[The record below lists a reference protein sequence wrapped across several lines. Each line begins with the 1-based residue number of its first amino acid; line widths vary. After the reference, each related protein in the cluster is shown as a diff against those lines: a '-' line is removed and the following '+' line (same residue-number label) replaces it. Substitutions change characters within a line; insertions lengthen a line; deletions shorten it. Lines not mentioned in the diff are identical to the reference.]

1 MMHTLQRVA
10 ELPQERAENRGAV
23 ARRLLGYLVP
33 YWRRLLAILV
43 LVVIAAA
50 SQALG
55 PMVIGIA
62 IDSAIAQRDGG
73 ELNRLMLM
81 LLVIYVAGMAAGRYQ
96 FMLMGEVGQQVLAQL
111 RSEIFAALQ
120 RMSLRFFDRRPA
132 GELMSRLV
140 NDTDVITQLMGQGL
154 VQVLGSLFGL
164 TGILIAMVALDWRL
178 ALASFVVIPVMI
190 WMTGLFSQM
199 SRRAFR
205 RTREAI
211 GDVSAEIQ
219 EEIAGVKIA
228 QAFTRTALN
237 QQRFAQ
243 RNAANRDANINAT
256 AITSAFMPAVDI
268 LSTVAIAIVAGF
280 GGWLVVQ
287 EAVTVGVVV
296 AFLTYVQQ
304 FFRPVQALS
313 AFYTTAQSALAAG
326 ERIFA
331 LIDTPPDLVDAPDA
345 QPLGRIKG
353 RVEFDHVWFSY
364 SARLGEQPADEEQYV
379 LKDICLTA
387 EPGQTIALVGPTGA
401 GKTTLVNLI
410 GRFYDVSAGAV
421 LIDGIDVRKV
431 ARASLRSQMGVV
443 LQDSFLFSG
452 TIADNIRY
460 GRLDA
465 TDAEVEEAA
474 RAANAHEFIMRLPDG
489 YQTQLSERGGNLSQ
503 GQRQLIS
510 IARAIL
516 ADPRIL
522 ILDEATSSVDTRTE
536 QLIQQ
541 ALRRLL
547 RGRTSFVIA
556 HRLSTVRDAD
566 LVLVLDRG
574 RIVERGT
581 HDELL
586 ARGGLY
592 AELYRRQFRDEPV
605 WAQHRPAHTVLA
617 DGRGWGETLRVT
629 TLCILIPPAPFSHWG
644 EGGVAH
650 SDARNGQCNASACRK
665 IYTCELL
672 PPGEKGDRVSC
683 CLLPPHPPA
692 PFSYQGRR
700 GRVRILTLKTGDT
713 TEGLAEKS
721 PLVRRDRGGA
731 APIQW

>member
-1 MMHTLQRVA
+1 MMHMLQRVA
-10 ELPQERAENRGAV
+10 ELPQEQAEQRGAV
-23 ARRLLGYLVP
+23 ARRLLGYLRP
-33 YWRRLLAILV
+33 YWQRLLAILV

-55 PMVIGIA
+55 PLLIGVA
-62 IDSAIAQRDGG
+62 IDGAIAQRDGG
-73 ELNRLMLM
+73 ELNRLMLL
-81 LLVIYVAGMAAGRYQ
+81 LLVVYVAGLAAGRYQ

-120 RMSLRFFDRRPA
+120 RMSLRFFDRRPP
-132 GELMSRLV
+132 GELMSRVV
-140 NDTDVITQLMGQGL
+140 NDTEVITQLMGQGL

-164 TGILIAMVALDWRL
+164 IGILVAMIALDWRL
-178 ALASFVVIPVMI
+178 ALASFVVIPVML
-190 WMTGLFSQM
+190 WMTGLFSQL

-205 RTREAI
+205 RTRATI
-211 GDVSAEIQ
+211 GDVSADIQ
-219 EEIAGVKIA
+219 EEIAGVKVA

-237 QQRFAQ
+237 QQRFAE
-243 RNAANRDANINAT
+243 RNAANRDANVNAT

-268 LSTVAIAIVAGF
+268 LSTVAVAIVAGF
-280 GGWLVVQ
+280 GGWLVLQ
-287 EAVTVGVVV
+287 DAVTIGVVV

-313 AFYTTAQSALAAG
+313 AFYTTAQSALAAA

-331 LIDTPPDLVDAPDA
+331 LLDTPPDLVDAPDA
-345 QPLGRIKG
+345 QELPRIEG

-364 SARLGEQPADEEQYV
+364 GARPGEQPVDEERYV
-379 LKDICLTA
+379 LKDICLVA

-421 LIDGIDVRKV
+421 LIDGVDVRRV
-431 ARASLRSQMGVV
+431 TRASLRSQMGIV

-465 TDAEVEEAA
+465 TDEEVEAA
-474 RAANAHEFIMRLPDG
+474 AKAANAHDFITRLPEG
-489 YQTQLSERGGNLSQ
+489 YQTHLSERGSNLSQ
-503 GQRQLIS
+503 GQRQLIG

-547 RGRTSFVIA
+547 RGRTSLVIA
-556 HRLSTVRDAD
+556 HRLSTVHDAD
-566 LVLVLDRG
+566 LVLVLDQG

-581 HDELL
+581 HEELL

-592 AELYRRQFRDEPV
+592 AELHRRQFRDEP
-605 WAQHRPAHTVLA
+605 L
-617 DGRGWGETLRVT
+617 LR
-629 TLCILIPPAPFSHWG
+629 
-644 EGGVAH
+644 
-650 SDARNGQCNASACRK
+650 
-665 IYTCELL
+665 
-672 PPGEKGDRVSC
+672 
-683 CLLPPHPPA
+683 
-692 PFSYQGRR
+692 
-700 GRVRILTLKTGDT
+700 
-713 TEGLAEKS
+713 
-721 PLVRRDRGGA
+721 A
-731 APIQW
+731 A

>member
-1 MMHTLQRVA
+1 MMHMLQRVA
-10 ELPQERAENRGAV
+10 ELPQERAEQRGAV
-23 ARRLLGYLVP
+23 ARRLLGYLRP

-43 LVVIAAA
+43 LVVIAAT

-55 PMVIGIA
+55 PLLIGVA
-62 IDSAIAQRDGG
+62 IDGAIAQRDGN
-73 ELNRLMLM
+73 ELNRLMLL
-81 LLVIYVAGMAAGRYQ
+81 LLVVYVAGLAAGRYQ

-132 GELMSRLV
+132 GELMSRVV
-140 NDTDVITQLMGQGL
+140 NDTEVITQLMGQGL

-164 TGILIAMVALDWRL
+164 IGILVAMIALDWRL

-190 WMTGLFSQM
+190 WMTGLFSQL

-205 RTREAI
+205 RTRATI
-211 GDVSAEIQ
+211 GDVSADIQ
-219 EEIAGVKIA
+219 EEIAGVKVA

-237 QQRFAQ
+237 QQRFAE
-243 RNAANRDANINAT
+243 RNAANRDANVNAT

-268 LSTVAIAIVAGF
+268 LSTVAVAIVAGF
-280 GGWLVVQ
+280 GGWLVLQ
-287 EAVTVGVVV
+287 DAVTIGVVV

-313 AFYTTAQSALAAG
+313 AFYTTAQSALAAA

-331 LIDTPPDLVDAPDA
+331 LLDTPPDLVDAPDA
-345 QPLGRIKG
+345 QELPWIEG

-364 SARLGEQPADEEQYV
+364 GARPGDQPVDEERYV
-379 LKDICLTA
+379 LKDICLVA

-421 LIDGIDVRKV
+421 LIDGVDVRRV
-431 ARASLRSQMGVV
+431 TRASLRSQMGVV

-465 TDAEVEEAA
+465 TDEEVEAAA
-474 RAANAHEFIMRLPDG
+474 RTANAHDFIMRLPDG
-489 YQTQLSERGGNLSQ
+489 YQTHLSERGSNLSQ
-503 GQRQLIS
+503 GQRQLIG

-556 HRLSTVRDAD
+556 HRLSTVHDAD
-566 LVLVLDRG
+566 LVLVLDQG
-574 RIVERGT
+574 RIVECGT
-581 HDELL
+581 HEELL

-592 AELYRRQFRDEPV
+592 AELHRRQFRDEP
-605 WAQHRPAHTVLA
+605 L
-617 DGRGWGETLRVT
+617 LR
-629 TLCILIPPAPFSHWG
+629 
-644 EGGVAH
+644 
-650 SDARNGQCNASACRK
+650 
-665 IYTCELL
+665 
-672 PPGEKGDRVSC
+672 
-683 CLLPPHPPA
+683 
-692 PFSYQGRR
+692 
-700 GRVRILTLKTGDT
+700 
-713 TEGLAEKS
+713 
-721 PLVRRDRGGA
+721 A
-731 APIQW
+731 A

>member
-1 MMHTLQRVA
+1 MMHMLQRVA
-10 ELPQERAENRGAV
+10 ELPQEHAEHRGAV
-23 ARRLLGYLVP
+23 ARRLLGYLIP
-33 YWRRLLAILV
+33 YWRRLLAILA

-55 PMVIGIA
+55 PLVIGVA
-62 IDSAIAQRDGG
+62 IDSAIAQRNGD
-73 ELNRLMLM
+73 ELNRLMLA
-81 LLVIYVAGMAAGRYQ
+81 LLVIFVAGLAAGRYQ

-140 NDTDVITQLMGQGL
+140 NDTEVITQLMGQGL

-164 TGILIAMVALDWRL
+164 IGILVAMVALDWRL
-178 ALASFVVIPVMI
+178 ALASFIVIPVML
-190 WMTGLFSQM
+190 WMTRLFSQM

-219 EEIAGVKIA
+219 EEIAGVKVA
-228 QAFTRTALN
+228 QAFTRTEIN

-243 RNAANRDANINAT
+243 RNAANRDANVNAT
-256 AITSAFMPAVDI
+256 AITSAFMPAVDV
-268 LSTVAIAIVAGF
+268 LSTVAIAIVAAF
-280 GGWLVVQ
+280 GGWLVIQ

-331 LIDTPPDLVDAPDA
+331 LLDTPPDLVDAPDA
-345 QPLGRIKG
+345 QPLGRIEG

-364 SARLGEQPADEEQYV
+364 GARPGDQPMDEAQYV
-379 LKDICLTA
+379 LKDVCLTA
-387 EPGQTIALVGPTGA
+387 APGQTIALVGPTGA

-421 LIDGIDVRKV
+421 LIDGVDVRKV
-431 ARASLRSQMGVV
+431 TRASLRSQMGIV

-465 TDAEVEEAA
+465 ADAEVEEAA
-474 RAANAHEFIMRLPDG
+474 RAANAHEFIMRLPEG
-489 YQTQLSERGGNLSQ
+489 YQTQIGERGSNLSQ
-503 GQRQLIS
+503 GQRQLIG
-510 IARAIL
+510 IARALL

-556 HRLSTVRDAD
+556 HRLSTVHDAD
-566 LVLVLDRG
+566 LVLVLDQG

-592 AELYRRQFRDEPV
+592 AELHRRQFRDE
-605 WAQHRPAHTVLA
+605 LA
-617 DGRGWGETLRVT
+617 VRG
-629 TLCILIPPAPFSHWG
+629 
-644 EGGVAH
+644 
-650 SDARNGQCNASACRK
+650 
-665 IYTCELL
+665 
-672 PPGEKGDRVSC
+672 
-683 CLLPPHPPA
+683 
-692 PFSYQGRR
+692 
-700 GRVRILTLKTGDT
+700 
-713 TEGLAEKS
+713 
-721 PLVRRDRGGA
+721 
-731 APIQW
+731 

>member
-1 MMHTLQRVA
+1 MMHMLQRVA
-10 ELPQERAENRGAV
+10 ELPQEQAEQRGAV
-23 ARRLLGYLVP
+23 ARRLLGYLRP

-55 PMVIGIA
+55 PLLIGVA
-62 IDSAIAQRDGG
+62 IDGAIAQRDGS
-73 ELNRLMLM
+73 ELNRLMLLL
-81 LLVIYVAGMAAGRYQ
+81 LLVYVAGLAAGRYQ
-96 FMLMGEVGQQVLAQL
+96 FMLMGEVGQQVLAHM

-132 GELMSRLV
+132 GELMSRVV
-140 NDTDVITQLMGQGL
+140 NDTEVITQLMGQGL

-164 TGILIAMVALDWRL
+164 IGILVAMIALDWRL
-178 ALASFVVIPVMI
+178 ALASFVVIPVML
-190 WMTGLFSQM
+190 WMTGLFSQL

-205 RTREAI
+205 RTRATI
-211 GDVSAEIQ
+211 GDVSADIQ
-219 EEIAGVKIA
+219 EEIAGVKVA

-237 QQRFAQ
+237 QQRFAE
-243 RNAANRDANINAT
+243 RNAANRDANVNAT

-268 LSTVAIAIVAGF
+268 LSTVAVAIVAGF
-280 GGWLVVQ
+280 GGWLVLQ
-287 EAVTVGVVV
+287 DAVTIGVVV

-313 AFYTTAQSALAAG
+313 AFYTTAQSALAAA

-331 LIDTPPDLVDAPDA
+331 LLDTPPDLVDAPDA
-345 QPLGRIKG
+345 QELPRIEG

-364 SARLGEQPADEEQYV
+364 GTRPGEQPVDEERYV
-379 LKDICLTA
+379 LKDICLVA

-401 GKTTLVNLI
+401 GKTTLVNMI

-421 LIDGIDVRKV
+421 LIDGVDVRRV
-431 ARASLRSQMGVV
+431 TRASLRSQMGIV

-465 TDAEVEEAA
+465 TNEEVEAA
-474 RAANAHEFIMRLPDG
+474 AKAANAHDFIMRLPEG
-489 YQTQLSERGGNLSQ
+489 YQTHLSERGSNLSQ
-503 GQRQLIS
+503 GQRQLIG

-556 HRLSTVRDAD
+556 HRLSTVHDAD
-566 LVLVLDRG
+566 LVLVLDQG

-581 HDELL
+581 HEELL

-592 AELYRRQFRDEPV
+592 AELHRRQFRDEP
-605 WAQHRPAHTVLA
+605 L
-617 DGRGWGETLRVT
+617 LR
-629 TLCILIPPAPFSHWG
+629 
-644 EGGVAH
+644 
-650 SDARNGQCNASACRK
+650 
-665 IYTCELL
+665 
-672 PPGEKGDRVSC
+672 
-683 CLLPPHPPA
+683 
-692 PFSYQGRR
+692 
-700 GRVRILTLKTGDT
+700 
-713 TEGLAEKS
+713 
-721 PLVRRDRGGA
+721 A
-731 APIQW
+731 A

>member
-1 MMHTLQRVA
+1 MMHMLQRVA
-10 ELPQERAENRGAV
+10 ELPQERAEQRGAV
-23 ARRLLGYLVP
+23 ARRLLGYLRP

-43 LVVIAAA
+43 LVVIAAT

-55 PMVIGIA
+55 PLLIGVA
-62 IDSAIAQRDGG
+62 IDGAIAQRDGN
-73 ELNRLMLM
+73 ELNRLMLL
-81 LLVIYVAGMAAGRYQ
+81 LLVVYVAGLAAGRYQ

-132 GELMSRLV
+132 GELMSRVV
-140 NDTDVITQLMGQGL
+140 NDTEVITQLMGQGL

-164 TGILIAMVALDWRL
+164 IGILVAMIALDWRL

-190 WMTGLFSQM
+190 WMTGLFSQL

-205 RTREAI
+205 RTRATI
-211 GDVSAEIQ
+211 GDVSADIQ
-219 EEIAGVKIA
+219 EEIAGVKVA

-237 QQRFAQ
+237 QQRFAE
-243 RNAANRDANINAT
+243 RNAANRDANVNAT

-268 LSTVAIAIVAGF
+268 LSTVAVAIVAGF
-280 GGWLVVQ
+280 GGWLVLQDV
-287 EAVTVGVVV
+287 VTIGVVV

-313 AFYTTAQSALAAG
+313 AFYTTAQSALAAA

-331 LIDTPPDLVDAPDA
+331 LLDTPPDLVDAPDA
-345 QPLGRIKG
+345 QELPRIEG

-364 SARLGEQPADEEQYV
+364 GARPGDQPVDEERYV
-379 LKDICLTA
+379 LKDICLVA

-421 LIDGIDVRKV
+421 LIDGVDVRRV
-431 ARASLRSQMGVV
+431 TRASLRSQMGVV

-465 TDAEVEEAA
+465 TDEEVEAAA
-474 RAANAHEFIMRLPDG
+474 RTANAHDFIMRLPDG
-489 YQTQLSERGGNLSQ
+489 YQTHLSERGSNLSQ
-503 GQRQLIS
+503 GQRQLIG

-556 HRLSTVRDAD
+556 HRLSTVHDAD
-566 LVLVLDRG
+566 LVLVLDQG
-574 RIVERGT
+574 RIVECGT
-581 HDELL
+581 HEELL

-592 AELYRRQFRDEPV
+592 AELHRRQFRDE
-605 WAQHRPAHTVLA
+605 LL
-617 DGRGWGETLRVT
+617 LR
-629 TLCILIPPAPFSHWG
+629 
-644 EGGVAH
+644 
-650 SDARNGQCNASACRK
+650 
-665 IYTCELL
+665 
-672 PPGEKGDRVSC
+672 
-683 CLLPPHPPA
+683 
-692 PFSYQGRR
+692 
-700 GRVRILTLKTGDT
+700 
-713 TEGLAEKS
+713 
-721 PLVRRDRGGA
+721 A
-731 APIQW
+731 A

>member
-1 MMHTLQRVA
+1 MMHMLQRVA
-10 ELPQERAENRGAV
+10 ELPQEQAEQRGAV
-23 ARRLLGYLVP
+23 ARRLLGYLRP

-43 LVVIAAA
+43 LVVIAAT

-55 PMVIGIA
+55 PLLIGMA
-62 IDSAIAQRDGG
+62 IDGAIAPRDGN
-73 ELNRLMLM
+73 ELNRLMLF
-81 LLVIYVAGMAAGRYQ
+81 LLVVYVAGLIAGRYQ
-96 FMLMGEVGQQVLAQL
+96 FMLMGEVGQQVLAYL

-132 GELMSRLV
+132 GELMSRVV
-140 NDTDVITQLMGQGL
+140 NDTEVITQLMGQGL

-164 TGILIAMVALDWRL
+164 IGILVAMLALDWRL
-178 ALASFVVIPVMI
+178 ALASFVIIPVML
-190 WMTGLFSQM
+190 WMTGFFSQL

-205 RTREAI
+205 RTRATI
-211 GDVSAEIQ
+211 GDVSADIQ
-219 EEIAGVKIA
+219 EEIAGVKVA

-237 QQRFAQ
+237 QQRFAE
-243 RNAANRDANINAT
+243 RNAANRDANVNAT
-256 AITSAFMPAVDI
+256 AITSAFMPAVDV
-268 LSTVAIAIVAGF
+268 LSTVAVTIVAGF
-280 GGWLVVQ
+280 GGWLVLQ
-287 EAVTVGVVV
+287 EAVTIGVVV

-313 AFYTTAQSALAAG
+313 AFYTTAQSALAAA

-331 LIDTPPDLVDAPDA
+331 LLDTPPDLVDGPDA
-345 QPLGRIKG
+345 QELPRIEG

-364 SARLGEQPADEEQYV
+364 GARPGEQLAEEEHYV

-410 GRFYDVSAGAV
+410 GRFYDVSAGSV
-421 LIDGIDVRKV
+421 MIDGVDVRRV
-431 ARASLRSQMGVV
+431 TRASLRAQMGIV

-465 TDAEVEEAA
+465 TDEEVEAA
-474 RAANAHEFIMRLPDG
+474 AKTANAHDFIMRLPDG
-489 YQTQLSERGGNLSQ
+489 YQTHLSERGSNLSQ
-503 GQRQLIS
+503 GQRQLIG

-556 HRLSTVRDAD
+556 HRLSTVHDAD
-566 LVLVLDRG
+566 LVLVLDQG
-574 RIVERGT
+574 RIVERGA
-581 HDELL
+581 HEELL

-592 AELYRRQFRDEPV
+592 AELHRRQFRDEP
-605 WAQHRPAHTVLA
+605 L
-617 DGRGWGETLRVT
+617 LR
-629 TLCILIPPAPFSHWG
+629 
-644 EGGVAH
+644 
-650 SDARNGQCNASACRK
+650 
-665 IYTCELL
+665 
-672 PPGEKGDRVSC
+672 
-683 CLLPPHPPA
+683 
-692 PFSYQGRR
+692 
-700 GRVRILTLKTGDT
+700 
-713 TEGLAEKS
+713 
-721 PLVRRDRGGA
+721 A
-731 APIQW
+731 A

>member
-1 MMHTLQRVA
+1 MMHMLQRVA
-10 ELPQERAENRGAV
+10 ELPQERAEQRGAV
-23 ARRLLGYLVP
+23 ARRLLGYLRP

-43 LVVIAAA
+43 LVVIAAT

-55 PMVIGIA
+55 PLLIGVA
-62 IDSAIAQRDGG
+62 IDGAIAQRDGN
-73 ELNRLMLM
+73 ELNRLMLL
-81 LLVIYVAGMAAGRYQ
+81 LLVVYVAGLAAGRYQ

-132 GELMSRLV
+132 GELMSRVV
-140 NDTDVITQLMGQGL
+140 NDTEVITQLMGQGL

-164 TGILIAMVALDWRL
+164 IGILVAMIALDWRL

-190 WMTGLFSQM
+190 WMTGLFSQL

-205 RTREAI
+205 RTRATI
-211 GDVSAEIQ
+211 GDVSADIQ
-219 EEIAGVKIA
+219 EEIAGVKVA

-237 QQRFAQ
+237 QQRFAE
-243 RNAANRDANINAT
+243 RNAANRDANVNAT

-268 LSTVAIAIVAGF
+268 LSTVAVAIVAGF
-280 GGWLVVQ
+280 GGWLVLQDV
-287 EAVTVGVVV
+287 VTIGVVV

-313 AFYTTAQSALAAG
+313 AFYTTAQSALAAA

-331 LIDTPPDLVDAPDA
+331 LLDTPPDLVDAPDA
-345 QPLGRIKG
+345 QELPRIEG

-364 SARLGEQPADEEQYV
+364 GARPGDQPVDEERYV
-379 LKDICLTA
+379 LKDICLVA

-421 LIDGIDVRKV
+421 LIDGVDVRRV
-431 ARASLRSQMGVV
+431 TRASLRSQMGVV

-465 TDAEVEEAA
+465 TDEEVEAAA
-474 RAANAHEFIMRLPDG
+474 RTANAHDFIMRLPDG
-489 YQTQLSERGGNLSQ
+489 YQTHLSERGSNLSQ
-503 GQRQLIS
+503 GQRQLIG

-547 RGRTSFVIA
+547 RGRTSFIIA
-556 HRLSTVRDAD
+556 HRLSTVHDAD
-566 LVLVLDRG
+566 LVLVLDQG
-574 RIVERGT
+574 RIVECGT
-581 HDELL
+581 HEELL

-592 AELYRRQFRDEPV
+592 AELHRRQFRDEPLL
-605 WAQHRPAHTVLA
+605 WAA
-617 DGRGWGETLRVT
+617 
-629 TLCILIPPAPFSHWG
+629 
-644 EGGVAH
+644 
-650 SDARNGQCNASACRK
+650 
-665 IYTCELL
+665 
-672 PPGEKGDRVSC
+672 
-683 CLLPPHPPA
+683 
-692 PFSYQGRR
+692 
-700 GRVRILTLKTGDT
+700 
-713 TEGLAEKS
+713 
-721 PLVRRDRGGA
+721 
-731 APIQW
+731 

>member
-1 MMHTLQRVA
+1 MMHMLQRVA
-10 ELPQERAENRGAV
+10 ELPQEHAKHRGAV
-23 ARRLLGYLVP
+23 ARRLLGYLIP
-33 YWRRLLAILV
+33 YWRRLLAILA

-55 PMVIGIA
+55 PLVIGVA
-62 IDSAIAQRDGG
+62 IDSAIAQRNGD
-73 ELNRLMLM
+73 ELNRLMLA
-81 LLVIYVAGMAAGRYQ
+81 LLVIFVAGLAAGRYQ

-140 NDTDVITQLMGQGL
+140 NDTEVITQLMGQGL

-164 TGILIAMVALDWRL
+164 IGILVAMVALDWRL
-178 ALASFVVIPVMI
+178 ALASFIVIPVML
-190 WMTGLFSQM
+190 WMTRLFSQM

-219 EEIAGVKIA
+219 EEIAGVKVA
-228 QAFTRTALN
+228 QAFTRTEIN

-243 RNAANRDANINAT
+243 RNAANRDANVNAT
-256 AITSAFMPAVDI
+256 AITSAFMPAVDV
-268 LSTVAIAIVAGF
+268 LSTVAIAIVAAF
-280 GGWLVVQ
+280 GGWLVIQ

-331 LIDTPPDLVDAPDA
+331 LLDTPPDLVDAPDA
-345 QPLGRIKG
+345 QPLGRIEG

-364 SARLGEQPADEEQYV
+364 GARPGDQPMDEAQYV
-379 LKDICLTA
+379 LKDVCLTA
-387 EPGQTIALVGPTGA
+387 APGQTIALVGPTGA

-421 LIDGIDVRKV
+421 LIDGVDVRKLT
-431 ARASLRSQMGVV
+431 RASLRSQMGIV

-465 TDAEVEEAA
+465 ADAEVEEAA
-474 RAANAHEFIMRLPDG
+474 RAANAHEFILRLPEG
-489 YQTQLSERGGNLSQ
+489 YQTQIGERGSNLSQ
-503 GQRQLIS
+503 GQRQLIG
-510 IARAIL
+510 IARALL

-556 HRLSTVRDAD
+556 HRLSTVHDAD
-566 LVLVLDRG
+566 LVLVLDQG

-592 AELYRRQFRDEPV
+592 AELHRRQFRDE
-605 WAQHRPAHTVLA
+605 LA
-617 DGRGWGETLRVT
+617 VRG
-629 TLCILIPPAPFSHWG
+629 
-644 EGGVAH
+644 
-650 SDARNGQCNASACRK
+650 
-665 IYTCELL
+665 
-672 PPGEKGDRVSC
+672 
-683 CLLPPHPPA
+683 
-692 PFSYQGRR
+692 
-700 GRVRILTLKTGDT
+700 
-713 TEGLAEKS
+713 
-721 PLVRRDRGGA
+721 
-731 APIQW
+731 

>member
-1 MMHTLQRVA
+1 MMHMLQRVA
-10 ELPQERAENRGAV
+10 ELPQEQAEQRGAV
-23 ARRLLGYLVP
+23 ARRLLGYLRP
-33 YWRRLLAILV
+33 YWQRLLAILV

-55 PMVIGIA
+55 PLLIGVA
-62 IDSAIAQRDGG
+62 IDGAIAQRDGN
-73 ELNRLMLM
+73 ELNRLMLL
-81 LLVIYVAGMAAGRYQ
+81 LLVVYVAGLAAGRYQ

-132 GELMSRLV
+132 GELMSRVV
-140 NDTDVITQLMGQGL
+140 NDTEVITQLMGQGL

-164 TGILIAMVALDWRL
+164 IGILVAMIALDWRL
-178 ALASFVVIPVMI
+178 ALASFVVIPVML
-190 WMTGLFSQM
+190 WMTGLFSQL

-205 RTREAI
+205 RTRATI
-211 GDVSAEIQ
+211 GDVSADIQ
-219 EEIAGVKIA
+219 EEIAGVKVA

-237 QQRFAQ
+237 QQRFAE
-243 RNAANRDANINAT
+243 RNAANRDANVNAT

-268 LSTVAIAIVAGF
+268 LSTVAVAIVAGF
-280 GGWLVVQ
+280 GGWLVLQDV
-287 EAVTVGVVV
+287 VTIGVVV

-313 AFYTTAQSALAAG
+313 AFYTTAQSALAAA

-331 LIDTPPDLVDAPDA
+331 LLDTPPDLVDAPDA
-345 QPLGRIKG
+345 QELPRIEG

-364 SARLGEQPADEEQYV
+364 GARPGDQPVDEERYV
-379 LKDICLTA
+379 LKDICLVA

-401 GKTTLVNLI
+401 GKTTLVNMI

-421 LIDGIDVRKV
+421 LIDGVDVRRV
-431 ARASLRSQMGVV
+431 TRASLRSQMGVV

-465 TDAEVEEAA
+465 TDEEVEAAA
-474 RAANAHEFIMRLPDG
+474 RTANAHDFIMRLPDG
-489 YQTQLSERGGNLSQ
+489 YQTHLSERGSNLSQ
-503 GQRQLIS
+503 GQRQLIG

-556 HRLSTVRDAD
+556 HRLSTVHDAD
-566 LVLVLDRG
+566 LVLVLDQG

-581 HDELL
+581 HEELL

-592 AELYRRQFRDEPV
+592 AELHRRQFRDE
-605 WAQHRPAHTVLA
+605 LL
-617 DGRGWGETLRVT
+617 LR
-629 TLCILIPPAPFSHWG
+629 
-644 EGGVAH
+644 
-650 SDARNGQCNASACRK
+650 
-665 IYTCELL
+665 
-672 PPGEKGDRVSC
+672 
-683 CLLPPHPPA
+683 
-692 PFSYQGRR
+692 
-700 GRVRILTLKTGDT
+700 
-713 TEGLAEKS
+713 
-721 PLVRRDRGGA
+721 A
-731 APIQW
+731 A

>member
-1 MMHTLQRVA
+1 MMHMLQRVA
-10 ELPQERAENRGAV
+10 ELPQEQAEHRGAV
-23 ARRLLGYLVP
+23 ARRLLGYLRP

-55 PMVIGIA
+55 PLLIGMA
-62 IDSAIAQRDGG
+62 IDGAIAQRDGG
-73 ELNRLMLM
+73 ELNHLM
-81 LLVIYVAGMAAGRYQ
+81 LLLLVVYIAGLAAGRYQ
-96 FMLMGEVGQQVLAQL
+96 FMLMGEVGQQVLAHL

-132 GELMSRLV
+132 GELMSRVV
-140 NDTDVITQLMGQGL
+140 NDTEVITQLMGQGL

-164 TGILIAMVALDWRL
+164 IGILVAMVALDWRL
-178 ALASFVVIPVMI
+178 ALASFVVIPVML
-190 WMTGLFSQM
+190 WMTGLFSQL

-205 RTREAI
+205 RTRATI
-211 GDVSAEIQ
+211 GDVSADIQ
-219 EEIAGVKIA
+219 EEIAGVKVA
-228 QAFTRTALN
+228 QAFTRTGLN
-237 QQRFAQ
+237 QQRFAE
-243 RNAANRDANINAT
+243 RNAANRDANVNAT
-256 AITSAFMPAVDI
+256 AITSAFMPAVDV
-268 LSTVAIAIVAGF
+268 LSTVAVAIVAGF
-280 GGWLVVQ
+280 GGWLVLQ
-287 EAVTVGVVV
+287 DAVTIGVVV

-331 LIDTPPDLVDAPDA
+331 LIDTPPDLVDAPDV
-345 QPLGRIKG
+345 QPLGRIAG

-364 SARLGEQPADEEQYV
+364 GARPGEQSVDEERYV
-379 LKDICLTA
+379 LKDICLVA

-421 LIDGIDVRKV
+421 MIDGVDVRR
-431 ARASLRSQMGVV
+431 APRASLRSQMGIV

-452 TIADNIRY
+452 TVADNIRY

-465 TDAEVEEAA
+465 TDEEVEAA
-474 RAANAHEFIMRLPDG
+474 AHAANAHDFIMRLPDG

-503 GQRQLIS
+503 GQRQLIG

-556 HRLSTVRDAD
+556 HRLSTVHDAD
-566 LVLVLDRG
+566 LVLVLEQG
-574 RIVERGT
+574 RMVERGT
-581 HDELL
+581 HDDLL
-586 ARGGLY
+586 TRGGLY
-592 AELYRRQFRDEPV
+592 AELHRRQFRD
-605 WAQHRPAHTVLA
+605 H
-617 DGRGWGETLRVT
+617 
-629 TLCILIPPAPFSHWG
+629 CS
-644 EGGVAH
+644 
-650 SDARNGQCNASACRK
+650 
-665 IYTCELL
+665 
-672 PPGEKGDRVSC
+672 
-683 CLLPPHPPA
+683 
-692 PFSYQGRR
+692 
-700 GRVRILTLKTGDT
+700 
-713 TEGLAEKS
+713 
-721 PLVRRDRGGA
+721 
-731 APIQW
+731 

>member
-1 MMHTLQRVA
+1 MMHMLQRVA
-10 ELPQERAENRGAV
+10 ELPQEQAEQRGAV
-23 ARRLLGYLVP
+23 ARRLLGYLRP

-43 LVVIAAA
+43 LVVIAAT

-55 PMVIGIA
+55 PLLISMA
-62 IDSAIAQRDGG
+62 IDGAIAPRDGN
-73 ELNRLMLM
+73 ELNRLMLF
-81 LLVIYVAGMAAGRYQ
+81 LLVVYVAGLIAGRYQ
-96 FMLMGEVGQQVLAQL
+96 FMLMGEVGQQVLAYL

-132 GELMSRLV
+132 GELMSRVV
-140 NDTDVITQLMGQGL
+140 NDTEVITQLMGQGL

-164 TGILIAMVALDWRL
+164 IGILVAMLALDWRL
-178 ALASFVVIPVMI
+178 ALASFVVIPVML
-190 WMTGLFSQM
+190 WMTGFFSQL

-205 RTREAI
+205 RTRATI
-211 GDVSAEIQ
+211 GDVSADIQ
-219 EEIAGVKIA
+219 EEIAGVKVA

-237 QQRFAQ
+237 QQRFAE
-243 RNAANRDANINAT
+243 RNAANRDANVNAT
-256 AITSAFMPAVDI
+256 AITSAFMPAVDV
-268 LSTVAIAIVAGF
+268 LSTVAVTIVAGF
-280 GGWLVVQ
+280 GGWLVLQ
-287 EAVTVGVVV
+287 EAVTIGVVV

-313 AFYTTAQSALAAG
+313 AFYTTAQSALAAA

-331 LIDTPPDLVDAPDA
+331 LLDTPPDLVDGPDA
-345 QPLGRIKG
+345 QELPRIEG

-364 SARLGEQPADEEQYV
+364 GARPGEQLAEEEHYV

-410 GRFYDVSAGAV
+410 GRFYDVSAGSV
-421 LIDGIDVRKV
+421 MIDGVDVRRV
-431 ARASLRSQMGVV
+431 TRASLRAQMGIV

-465 TDAEVEEAA
+465 TDEEVEAA
-474 RAANAHEFIMRLPDG
+474 AKTANAHDFIMRLPDG
-489 YQTQLSERGGNLSQ
+489 YQTHLSERGSNLSQ
-503 GQRQLIS
+503 GQRQLIG

-556 HRLSTVRDAD
+556 HRLSTVHDAD
-566 LVLVLDRG
+566 LVLVLDQG
-574 RIVERGT
+574 RIVERGA
-581 HDELL
+581 HEELL

-592 AELYRRQFRDEPV
+592 AELHRRQFRDEP
-605 WAQHRPAHTVLA
+605 L
-617 DGRGWGETLRVT
+617 LR
-629 TLCILIPPAPFSHWG
+629 
-644 EGGVAH
+644 
-650 SDARNGQCNASACRK
+650 
-665 IYTCELL
+665 
-672 PPGEKGDRVSC
+672 
-683 CLLPPHPPA
+683 
-692 PFSYQGRR
+692 
-700 GRVRILTLKTGDT
+700 
-713 TEGLAEKS
+713 
-721 PLVRRDRGGA
+721 A
-731 APIQW
+731 A

>member
-1 MMHTLQRVA
+1 MMHMLQRVA
-10 ELPQERAENRGAV
+10 ELPQERAEQRGAV
-23 ARRLLGYLVP
+23 ARRLLGYLRP

-43 LVVIAAA
+43 LVVIAAT

-55 PMVIGIA
+55 PLLIGVA
-62 IDSAIAQRDGG
+62 IDGAIAQRDGN
-73 ELNRLMLM
+73 ELNRLMLL
-81 LLVIYVAGMAAGRYQ
+81 LLVVYVAGLAAGRYQ

-132 GELMSRLV
+132 GELMSRVV
-140 NDTDVITQLMGQGL
+140 NDTEVITQLMGQGL

-164 TGILIAMVALDWRL
+164 IGILVAMIALDWRL

-190 WMTGLFSQM
+190 WMTGLFSQL

-205 RTREAI
+205 RTRATI
-211 GDVSAEIQ
+211 GDVSADIQ
-219 EEIAGVKIA
+219 EEIAGVKVA

-237 QQRFAQ
+237 QQRFAE
-243 RNAANRDANINAT
+243 RNAANRDANVNAT

-268 LSTVAIAIVAGF
+268 LSTIAVAIVAGF
-280 GGWLVVQ
+280 GGWLVLQ
-287 EAVTVGVVV
+287 NAVTIGVVV

-313 AFYTTAQSALAAG
+313 AFYTTAQSALAAA

-331 LIDTPPDLVDAPDA
+331 LLDTPPDLVDDPDA
-345 QPLGRIKG
+345 QELPRVEG

-364 SARLGEQPADEEQYV
+364 GARPGDQPVDGERYV
-379 LKDICLTA
+379 LKDICLVA

-421 LIDGIDVRKV
+421 LIDGVDVRRV
-431 ARASLRSQMGVV
+431 TRASLRSQMGVV

-465 TDAEVEEAA
+465 TDEEVEAAA
-474 RAANAHEFIMRLPDG
+474 RTANAHDFIMRLPDG
-489 YQTQLSERGGNLSQ
+489 YQTHLSERGSNLSQ
-503 GQRQLIS
+503 GQRQLIG

-556 HRLSTVRDAD
+556 HRLSTVHDAD
-566 LVLVLDRG
+566 LVLVLDQG

-581 HDELL
+581 HEELL

-592 AELYRRQFRDEPV
+592 AELHRRQFRDEP
-605 WAQHRPAHTVLA
+605 L
-617 DGRGWGETLRVT
+617 LR
-629 TLCILIPPAPFSHWG
+629 
-644 EGGVAH
+644 
-650 SDARNGQCNASACRK
+650 
-665 IYTCELL
+665 
-672 PPGEKGDRVSC
+672 
-683 CLLPPHPPA
+683 
-692 PFSYQGRR
+692 
-700 GRVRILTLKTGDT
+700 
-713 TEGLAEKS
+713 
-721 PLVRRDRGGA
+721 A
-731 APIQW
+731 A

>member
-1 MMHTLQRVA
+1 MMHMLQRVA
-10 ELPQERAENRGAV
+10 ELPQEQAEQRGAV
-23 ARRLLGYLVP
+23 ARRLLGYLRP

-43 LVVIAAA
+43 LVVIAAV

-55 PMVIGIA
+55 PLLIGVA
-62 IDSAIAQRDGG
+62 IDGAIAQRDGS
-73 ELNRLMLM
+73 ELNRLMLLL
-81 LLVIYVAGMAAGRYQ
+81 LLVYVAGLAAGRYQ
-96 FMLMGEVGQQVLAQL
+96 FMLMGEVGQQVLAHM

-132 GELMSRLV
+132 GELMSRVV
-140 NDTDVITQLMGQGL
+140 NDTEVITQLMGQGL

-164 TGILIAMVALDWRL
+164 IGILVAMIALDWRL
-178 ALASFVVIPVMI
+178 ALASFVVIPVML
-190 WMTGLFSQM
+190 WMTGLFSQL

-205 RTREAI
+205 RTRATI
-211 GDVSAEIQ
+211 GDVSADIQ
-219 EEIAGVKIA
+219 EEIAGVKVA

-237 QQRFAQ
+237 QQRFAE
-243 RNAANRDANINAT
+243 RNAANRDANVNAT

-268 LSTVAIAIVAGF
+268 LSTVAVAIVAGF
-280 GGWLVVQ
+280 GGWLVLQ
-287 EAVTVGVVV
+287 DAVTIGVVV

-313 AFYTTAQSALAAG
+313 AFYTTAQSALAAA

-331 LIDTPPDLVDAPDA
+331 LLDTPPDLVDAPDA
-345 QPLGRIKG
+345 QELPRIEG

-364 SARLGEQPADEEQYV
+364 GTRPGEQPVDEERYV
-379 LKDICLTA
+379 LKDICLVA

-401 GKTTLVNLI
+401 GKTTLVNMI

-421 LIDGIDVRKV
+421 LIDGVDVRRV
-431 ARASLRSQMGVV
+431 TRASLRSQMGIV

-465 TDAEVEEAA
+465 TNEEVEAA
-474 RAANAHEFIMRLPDG
+474 AKAANAHDFIMRLPEG
-489 YQTQLSERGGNLSQ
+489 YQTHLSERGSNLSQ
-503 GQRQLIS
+503 GQRQLIG

-556 HRLSTVRDAD
+556 HRLSTVHDAD
-566 LVLVLDRG
+566 LVLVLDQG

-581 HDELL
+581 HEELL

-592 AELYRRQFRDEPV
+592 AELHRRQFRDEP
-605 WAQHRPAHTVLA
+605 L
-617 DGRGWGETLRVT
+617 LR
-629 TLCILIPPAPFSHWG
+629 
-644 EGGVAH
+644 
-650 SDARNGQCNASACRK
+650 
-665 IYTCELL
+665 
-672 PPGEKGDRVSC
+672 
-683 CLLPPHPPA
+683 
-692 PFSYQGRR
+692 
-700 GRVRILTLKTGDT
+700 
-713 TEGLAEKS
+713 
-721 PLVRRDRGGA
+721 A
-731 APIQW
+731 A